1 METQVTINILSAYKF
16 EAVRMIS
23 NSKNFDSS
31 SDSVKNK
38 LKAKE
43 SNNENKGDVGTW
55 VGWGARWWFGSFSR
69 RWSPLCTLALF
80 STLSFSSF
88 PYASFLY
95 LFGLQFNTI
104 QCIHYNTRRSFQT
117 QVANLE
123 LLIGLNALK
132 SDRHYC

>member
-43 SNNENKGDVGTW
+43 SNNENKGDVGT
-55 VGWGARWWFGSFSR
+55 
-69 RWSPLCTLALF
+69 
-80 STLSFSSF
+80 
-88 PYASFLY
+88 
-95 LFGLQFNTI
+95 
-104 QCIHYNTRRSFQT
+104 
-117 QVANLE
+117 
-123 LLIGLNALK
+123 
-132 SDRHYC
+132 